1 MFFKEFRDRL
11 GISQKEAFEKLE
23 IQQATLAKYES
34 QSIAPSSSVIKK
46 YCETLNA
53 NPTFLFFGQEPHL
66 LSATPQISI
75 ENGYLLNDLSSL
87 FSQDELANKLRE
99 ILIEA
104 LLKRVQGIIKEG
116 TFVKLLDAF
125 SLGSHVRQRPF
136 LFMYYVFQIISVAK
150 NQPNT
155 TIQNAKQFI
164 IETIQNFKTFSW
176 KNQPAFTEKIKQ
188 DITELIDSDFTE
200 SECQLLI
207 EQTDTVLILLER
219 SMSPMVI
226 KAHRGVFHA

>member
-1 MFFKEFRDRL
+1 M
-11 GISQKEAFEKLE
+11 
-23 IQQATLAKYES
+23 
-34 QSIAPSSSVIKK
+34 
-46 YCETLNA
+46 
-53 NPTFLFFGQEPHL
+53 HL
-66 LSATPQISI
+66 L
-75 ENGYLLNDLSSL
+75 
-87 FSQDELANKLRE
+87 
-99 ILIEA
+99 
-104 LLKRVQGIIKEG
+104 
-116 TFVKLLDAF
+116 
-125 SLGSHVRQRPF
+125 F
-136 LFMYYVFQIISVAK
+136 LYYVFQIISVAK

-219 SMSPMVI
+219 TMSPMVI
-226 KAHRGVFHA
+226 KAHRGVFQS